1 MTWPSLRPSAS
12 AILETVPARLGQSCP
27 PPPAAKP
34 AEPEP
39 LSASDGAGVS
49 VCSAAVLQ
57 RFLGLR
63 LLFLSHGGVGHGR
76 ETAKDLRGGAPART
90 QNQGNVA
97 KENCESDP

>member
-27 PPPAAKP
+27 PLAAAKP

-39 LSASDGAGVS
+39 LSAPMALVS
-49 VCSAAVLQ
+49 LSAPPQSLQ

-76 ETAKDLRGGAPART
+76 ETAKDLRGTSYDTKPRQCG
-90 QNQGNVA
+90 
-97 KENCESDP
+97 